1 MGLLNKLTV
10 NPGSVFSQGNGST
23 PPTPVGATPQSKLQ
37 YTYSING
44 IPNVPNKPSPSNLDL
59 DGVNPLGPL
68 KDATTPSINN
78 SFSCGVYKNCTPEGA
93 SF

>member
-23 PPTPVGATPQSKLQ
+23 PPTPIGATPQSKLQ

-44 IPNVPNKPSPSNLDL
+44 IPNIPNKPTPSILDL
-59 DGVNPLGPL
+59 DGQ
-68 KDATTPSINN
+68 KPSN
-78 SFSCGVYKNCTPEGA
+78 SYDVTAPPEGLGRI
-93 SF
+93 

>member
-10 NPGSVFSQGNGST
+10 NPGSVFSQGNGET
-23 PPTPVGATPQSKLQ
+23 PPTPIGATPQSKLQ

-59 DGVNPLGPL
+59 DGQ
-68 KDATTPSINN
+68 KPSN
-78 SFSCGVYKNCTPEGA
+78 SYDVTSPPEGIGRI
-93 SF
+93 